1 MDGASSSPLNYE
13 GEALFLVQGT
23 LSQVQHAHT
32 VVNLLAKFEK
42 HAQTKNLATGAAGA
56 VGDMYGM
63 LANSAML
70 ALYDG
75 EDMVN
80 FAGLLDGQVVC
91 GSFAKGDT
99 FKDGDTLKIV
109 ASKRGDVLYAH
120 AVMRED
126 DKMLFMPL
134 TVVCGVKAHFRHC
147 MKVAWRF
154 TVFAWIFTAITFFFL
169 TKNDPFD
176 LSKSKDLFFIFLL
189 AIFPVLIMYPME
201 YWTYRSTRE
210 LGDYGS
216 AIFKVF
222 GFPRPD
228 DLDLVPSMH
237 YSFSPDQIGVN
248 GAFNYEKA
256 LKSHA
261 SVVTHNRRTK
271 NG

>member
-1 MDGASSSPLNYE
+1 MDGTSSSPLNYD

-42 HAQTKNLATGAAGA
+42 HSQTKNLATGLAGA
-56 VGDMYGM
+56 VGDMYGV

-134 TVVCGVKAHFRHC
+134 TVVCGVNAHFRHC

-154 TVFAWIFTAITFFFL
+154 CIAGWIFFAIVSL
-169 TKNDPFD
+169 AMDAPKVMY
-176 LSKSKDLFFIFLL
+176 LL
-189 AIFPVLIMYPME
+189 YLIAMPAIMYPME
-201 YWTYRSTRE
+201 YWTYTSTRE

-216 AIFKVF
+216 AIFKV
-222 GFPRPD
+222 
-228 DLDLVPSMH
+228 L
-237 YSFSPDQIGVN
+237 
-248 GAFNYEKA
+248 
-256 LKSHA
+256 
-261 SVVTHNRRTK
+261 
-271 NG
+271 